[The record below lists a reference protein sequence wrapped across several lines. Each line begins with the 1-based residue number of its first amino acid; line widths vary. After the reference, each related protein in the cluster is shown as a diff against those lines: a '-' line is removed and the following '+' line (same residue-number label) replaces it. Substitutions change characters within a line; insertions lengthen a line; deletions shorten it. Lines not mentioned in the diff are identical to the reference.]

1 LSSENLKK
9 KKMLHLKD
17 ILFGVVFLVHTY
29 MTGGADV
36 FVAVQVTLDQLN
48 YPKTHGR
55 KKKEIS
61 SFFFYISSKFY
72 HDRMT

>member
-1 LSSENLKK
+1 
-9 KKMLHLKD
+9 
-17 ILFGVVFLVHTY
+17 

-55 KKKEIS
+55 KKKRNFF
-61 SFFFYISSKFY
+61 FFFYISSKFY